1 MEVARPEDLALYG
14 RLCAAALARA
24 HARAGQPALL
34 AGYLGSSTVFDESL
48 AAFAL
53 AYADQND
60 RDYRVLSAGGP
71 LRGVSKPSRGADRLG
86 ACSGTRPSRIGGVPG
101 DGR

>member
-1 MEVARPEDLALYG
+1 MNA
-14 RLCAAALARA
+14 LCAAALARA

-48 AAFAL
+48 AAYAV

-60 RDYRVLSAGGP
+60 RDYESLLQAIR
-71 LRGVSKPSRGADRLG
+71 
-86 ACSGTRPSRIGGVPG
+86 SGRIEAEPAS
-101 DGR
+101 

>member
-34 AGYLGSSTVFDESL
+34 ASYLGSSTVFDESL

-53 AYADQND
+53 AYVDQND
-60 RDYRVLSAGGP
+60 RDYQSFLQAVR
-71 LRGVSKPSRGADRLG
+71 
-86 ACSGTRPSRIGGVPG
+86 SGRIQAEPG
-101 DGR
+101 R